1 MIDFAHLRRYRENN
15 RIEAKRATGGL
26 PESIWETYSAFANTM
41 GGVILLGVVEKA
53 DKSFET
59 VDLPDPDGLV
69 AEFWK
74 LVNDTRKASVN
85 ILTRHDIAVRRAEGR
100 RIVAI
105 TVPRA
110 DRRDRPVYVN
120 GDPYMGTYRRDGEG
134 DYHCS
139 RETVQ
144 AMMMDALEE
153 SRDARLLSWLG
164 MDALE
169 ERTVRSYRSLMQY
182 LRPGHPWET
191 LPDARF
197 LCRIEAA
204 RETGRDT
211 YHPTA
216 AGLLMFGKEEHIL
229 LEFPEYS
236 LTCQEA
242 KVSGGNLFTF
252 YYRVWRKLTELPGM
266 RKERA
271 DEEMTME
278 RALRDALANCLINC
292 DYRERG
298 GIEIC
303 ISPDRITMANPGSF
317 RMDVDRAKAG
327 GSSDPRNAGLN
338 RMFRLIQVSEGLG
351 AGLARIYSVWQRLG
365 LPEPVIEEQFSPD
378 RIILCLPLKKCFLPS
393 IVPEKSN
400 VSIRNIFE
408 EKRLQMQTIIEEA
421 TRNITVTEQQ
431 LSCLLELKS
440 CDLPGMLEEMCREEI
455 LVKNRRGDEIFY
467 SLKY

>member
-1 MIDFAHLRRYRENN
+1 
-15 RIEAKRATGGL
+15 
-26 PESIWETYSAFANTM
+26 
-41 GGVILLGVVEKA
+41 
-53 DKSFET
+53 
-59 VDLPDPDGLV
+59 
-69 AEFWK
+69 
-74 LVNDTRKASVN
+74 
-85 ILTRHDIAVRRAEGR
+85 
-100 RIVAI
+100 
-105 TVPRA
+105 
-110 DRRDRPVYVN
+110 
-120 GDPYMGTYRRDGEG
+120 
-134 DYHCS
+134 
-139 RETVQ
+139 
-144 AMMMDALEE
+144 MMMDALEE

-292 DYRERG
+292 DYRSGAVSRSASAPTG
-298 GIEIC
+298 
-303 ISPDRITMANPGSF
+303 SPWPTREASAWT
-317 RMDVDRAKAG
+317 
-327 GSSDPRNAGLN
+327 
-338 RMFRLIQVSEGLG
+338 
-351 AGLARIYSVWQRLG
+351 WT
-365 LPEPVIEEQFSPD
+365 EQ
-378 RIILCLPLKKCFLPS
+378 
-393 IVPEKSN
+393 
-400 VSIRNIFE
+400 
-408 EKRLQMQTIIEEA
+408 KREEA
-421 TRNITVTEQQ
+421 PTPETPV
-431 LSCLLELKS
+431 
-440 CDLPGMLEEMCREEI
+440 
-455 LVKNRRGDEIFY
+455 
-467 SLKY
+467 